1 MNWRVGV
8 AGSPVAHS
16 LSPRLHEIGLR
27 LAGLAGTSTRVEI
40 DLDHAMDLR
49 RLLGT
54 AFDALSVTSPLKG
67 AAFELCDEASET
79 ATRTQSVNSVLV
91 RDGVVYGDSTDGA
104 GFVEAVTAT
113 FGPVVEDAHVVVL
126 GAGGAASAIVDGLVA
141 SGAQSVVVHGRT
153 EKNVDKLVER
163 YRNVNSWSLVYR
175 PIDLIVNTVPDAGRS
190 AEAAVLQGV
199 HHDTIAVDIVY
210 DPRETEWGRR
220 YREFGCRTMN
230 GLPMLAYQAAIQM
243 RWWWGV
249 ALEGAQLLEGL
260 QQ

>member
-1 MNWRVGV
+1 MSWRVGI

-16 LSPRLHEIGLR
+16 LSPRLHEMGLR
-27 LAGLAGTSTRVEI
+27 LAGLTGTSTRVEI
-40 DLDHAMDLR
+40 DLDHATDLR

-54 AFDALSVTSPLKG
+54 AFDALSVTSPLKRS
-67 AAFELCDEASET
+67 AFELSDEASEV
-79 ATRTQSVNSVLV
+79 AIRTQSVNSLLV
-91 RDGVVYGDSTDGA
+91 RDGVIYGDSTDGA
-104 GFVEAVTAT
+104 GFVDAVRDT
-113 FGPVVEDAHVVVL
+113 FGSVVEDAHVVVL

-141 SGAQSVVVHGRT
+141 NGAQSVVVHGRT
-153 EKNVDKLVER
+153 EKNVDTLVAR
-163 YRNVNSWSLVYR
+163 YKNVHSSALVYR
-175 PIDLIVNTVPDAGRS
+175 PVDLVVNTVPVVGRS
-190 AEAAVLQGV
+190 AEASVLQGV

-260 QQ
+260 Q

>member
-1 MNWRVGV
+1 MSWRVGI
-8 AGSPVAHS
+8 AGSPVSHS
-16 LSPRLHEIGLR
+16 LSPRLHEMGLR
-27 LAGLAGTSTRVEI
+27 LAGLTGTSTRVEI
-40 DLDHAMDLR
+40 DLDHATDLR

-54 AFDALSVTSPLKG
+54 AFDALSVTSPLKRS
-67 AAFELCDEASET
+67 AFELCDEASEV
-79 ATRTQSVNSVLV
+79 AIRTQSVNSLLV
-91 RDGVVYGDSTDGA
+91 RDGVIYGDNTDGA
-104 GFVEAVTAT
+104 GFVDAVRVT
-113 FGPVVEDAHVVVL
+113 FGSVVEDAHVVVL

-141 SGAQSVVVHGRT
+141 NGAQSVVVHGRT
-153 EKNVDKLVER
+153 KKNVDTLVAR
-163 YRNVNSWSLVYR
+163 YQNVHSSALVYR
-175 PIDLIVNTVPDAGRS
+175 PVDLVVNTVPVVGRS
-190 AEAAVLQGV
+190 AEASVLQGV

-260 QQ
+260 Q